1 MDGISVEE
9 WGKDAKEMS
18 TFEGQ
23 QSGLGRGEQRGYPQG
38 LALMD
43 SSDPRAWLAPVQ
55 PGTCAAHADYLLH
68 SPGSSVEGV
77 SPSPGH
83 SSSYRKSSKS
93 PAKVR
98 ELCRLKG
105 SLGVDDGR
113 QRAPSSKP
121 ANVVQKQR
129 RIAANARER
138 RRMHGLNHAFDELRS
153 VIPAFDN
160 DKKLSKYET
169 LQMAQIYINALSD
182 LLQGPGATVDS
193 PKCELRSATVYEGAS
208 SPRGPSSSSCRRG
221 TATGYPVQINAMPF
235 PYEDGTFTALIG
247 QEMLSPA
254 GTLKSASE
262 DSKDSPRSNR
272 SDGEFSPHSHFSDS
286 DETHLELQS
295 EDELPELKL
304 PSHHTF

>member
-1 MDGISVEE
+1 MNVED
-9 WGKDAKEMS
+9 WGKDAKGMS
-18 TFEGQ
+18 AFEGQ
-23 QSGLGRGEQRGYPQG
+23 QSSLAREEQHGYPQD

-55 PGTCAAHADYLLH
+55 PGTCAAHAEYLLH

-77 SPSPGH
+77 SPSASH
-83 SSSYRKSSKS
+83 SSSYRKSTKS

-98 ELCRLKG
+98 DLCRLKG
-105 SLGVDDGR
+105 VVGTDEGR

-121 ANVVQKQR
+121 ANLVQKQR
-129 RIAANARER
+129 RVAANARER

-182 LLQGPGATVDS
+182 LLQGPSPTAES
-193 PKCELRSATVYEGAS
+193 PKCELRSVTPYDEDS

-221 TATGYPVQINAMPF
+221 IATTYPVQLNAMPF
-235 PYEDGTFTALIG
+235 QYDNEAFSALIG
-247 QEMLSPA
+247 QEMLSPTE
-254 GTLKSASE
+254 TLKSGSE

-272 SDGEFSPHSHFSDS
+272 SDGEFSPRSHFSDS
-286 DETHLELQS
+286 DETQLQS

-304 PSHHTF
+304 KSHHTNF

>member
-1 MDGISVEE
+1 
-9 WGKDAKEMS
+9 MS

-23 QSGLGRGEQRGYPQG
+23 QSSLGRGEQRGYPQG

-77 SPSPGH
+77 SPSAGH
-83 SSSYRKSSKS
+83 SSSYRKSTKG

-105 SLGVDDGR
+105 VVGAEDGR

-121 ANVVQKQR
+121 ANGVQKQR
-129 RIAANARER
+129 RVAANARER

-182 LLQGPGATVDS
+182 LLQGPGATADS
-193 PKCELRSATVYEGAS
+193 SKCELRSASAYDGDS

-221 TATGYPVQINAMPF
+221 TATGYPVQLNAMPF
-235 PYEDGTFTALIG
+235 PYEDGAFTALIG
-247 QEMLSPA
+247 QEMLSPT
-254 GTLKSASE
+254 GTLKSAST

-286 DETHLELQS
+286 DETQLELQS

-304 PSHHTF
+304 TSHHTF